1 MQWLLVHEQSS
12 AVLRGNEAKGSILL
26 KLCIAGSFVPRA
38 LNQGCIAGSFQLVC
52 MHFYERIF
60 NRRLNSHH
68 SYLAPFMFSPVSRP
82 QLPRYNEVPPEHL
95 LHTKLKEDVH
105 GISFVFLCS
114 L

>member
-1 MQWLLVHEQSS
+1 MQWLLAHEESS
-12 AVLRGNEAKGSILL
+12 AVLRG
-26 KLCIAGSFVPRA
+26 KLCIAGSFVSRA
-38 LNQGCIAGSFQLVC
+38 LKQGCIAGSFQLVC
-52 MHFYERIF
+52 THFYERIF